1 MAQAKTK
8 PVPAKKKA
16 APPLKKPSAKPAP
29 KAATLPL
36 PKAPVRAAPLPSSQ
50 ALPPRLQAVIDKSE
64 ISDILYSIA
73 RGIDRVD
80 ETMLRSAF
88 HPEATVD
95 MGPGLFQGTS
105 GDYVHWIVGVLAQIR
120 ESHHMITNVRVA
132 FEGDTALVESYC
144 HAHFR
149 LDKPTGRED
158 VFLGSRYLDRLERKP
173 AGVAGV
179 WKIIHRKQIIDWTR
193 TEAVSDLFY
202 HQNPDALWS
211 YRTKIDPSYQMAQF
225 PGSQSGNKMPSFLGR
240 RYESKSIKF

>member
-16 APPLKKPSAKPAP
+16 LPPAKKPVAKSAPPKPVKAPARP
-29 KAATLPL
+29 ATLT
-36 PKAPVRAAPLPSSQ
+36 AAPT
-50 ALPPRLQAVIDKSE
+50 LPPRLQAVIDKSE
-64 ISDILYSIA
+64 IADILYNVA
-73 RGIDRVD
+73 RGIDRID
-80 ETMLRSAF
+80 ETLLRSAF

-95 MGPGLFQGTS
+95 MGPGVFQGTS
-105 GDYVHWIVGVLAQIR
+105 GDYVQWMVGVLAQIR

-132 FEGDTALVESYC
+132 LEGDTALVECYC

-158 VFLGSRYLDRLERKP
+158 VFLGSRFLDRFERKP
-173 AGVAGV
+173 AGSTGV
-179 WKIIHRKQIIDWTR
+179 WKITHRKQMIDWTR

-211 YRTKIDPSYQMAQF
+211 YRTKIDPSYQMSQF

-240 RYESKSIKF
+240 RYENKSIKF